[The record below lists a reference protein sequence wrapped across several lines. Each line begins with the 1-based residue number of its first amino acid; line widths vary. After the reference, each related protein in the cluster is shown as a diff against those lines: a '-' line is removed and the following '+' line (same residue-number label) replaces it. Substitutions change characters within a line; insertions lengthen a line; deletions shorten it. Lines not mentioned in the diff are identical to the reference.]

1 MRWMWLLGLVGCAGE
16 LTPRAASTAAVCG
29 VDAGQPTGHPFGEPE
44 LSEPCLEAL
53 AADFSVDLPLDPQEA
68 TALAGAHALLA
79 YDWGTVEPGASP
91 LDDTLAEVAAVT
103 GDEAVGWLAY
113 DYAAHRIHGIEAGSA
128 GEGGAAKYLHLR
140 RTVVWEEIM
149 PPAAAAGVLVHE
161 ARHGD
166 GERHTAC
173 HDGTKACDDDW
184 HGAYGFEAALMTRG
198 AEQAQDAVSVSLY
211 DLADEAAAR
220 VLID

>member
-1 MRWMWLLGLVGCAGE
+1 MRWMLLVGLVGCAGE
-16 LTPRAASTAAVCG
+16 LTPRAATTAAACG
-29 VDAGQPTGHPFGEPE
+29 LDDAPWTGHPFGEAE
-44 LSEPCLEAL
+44 LSPPCIEAL

-91 LDDTLAEVAAVT
+91 LDDVLSDVADIT
-103 GDEAVGWLAY
+103 GDDAIGRLAY

-140 RTVVWEEIM
+140 RVVVWEDVM

-166 GERHTAC
+166 GERHTHC
-173 HDGTKACDDDW
+173 DDGAVACDDDW
-184 HGAYGFEAALMTRG
+184 QGAYGFEAALMIRG
-198 AEQAQDAVSVSLY
+198 AERAEGAVASSLS
-211 DLADEAAAR
+211 DLASEAAAH
-220 VLID
+220 VLED